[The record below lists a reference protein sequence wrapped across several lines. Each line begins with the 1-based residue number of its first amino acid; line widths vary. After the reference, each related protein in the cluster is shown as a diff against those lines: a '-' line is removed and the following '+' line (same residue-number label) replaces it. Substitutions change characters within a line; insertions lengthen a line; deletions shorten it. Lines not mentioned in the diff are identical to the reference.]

1 MWYRFN
7 TVVDPGEGPGGAPP
21 LPLFL
26 DQTEAVRIEKKIFL
40 ETAPSLLSQVL
51 DDRPKTSPSPPPP
64 PLLSEGLDRPL
75 KHHGVIC

>member
-7 TVVDPGEGPGGAPP
+7 TVVDPGEGPGGGGPP

-64 PLLSEGLDRPL
+64 PLSECLHPPM
-75 KHHGVIC
+75 KHHG